1 MAWGRKKKDKKEE
14 ITLMVD
20 GRPDLNNPDLRRLS
34 RAELLE
40 LLVEMSRE
48 KDELQKKL
56 DEAEARLADRSIQM
70 ENAGSIAKAALD
82 LNEIFSRAQQAADE
96 YVESIKANAAQ
107 AGIAV
112 RPDQEEAGTAEVD
125 CKIPEEKPESA
136 PEEESDQTADE
147 EQPVTPTAGNLPK
160 QNAGPGR
167 TGRKSRRKKKRKR

>member
-96 YVESIKANAAQ
+96 YVESIKANAAPQ
-107 AGIAV
+107 PAAG
-112 RPDQEEAGTAEVD
+112 EAKA
-125 CKIPEEKPESA
+125 
-136 PEEESDQTADE
+136 
-147 EQPVTPTAGNLPK
+147 TAG
-160 QNAGPGR
+160 
-167 TGRKSRRKKKRKR
+167 